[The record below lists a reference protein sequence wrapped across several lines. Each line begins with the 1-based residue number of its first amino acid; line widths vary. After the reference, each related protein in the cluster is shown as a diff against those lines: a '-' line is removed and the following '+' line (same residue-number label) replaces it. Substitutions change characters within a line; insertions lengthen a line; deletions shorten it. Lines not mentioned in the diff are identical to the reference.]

1 MSRSRVGVDGFN
13 LAMAQGTG
21 VATYGRVLVKALR
34 GLDYAVDGVYGF
46 GVARRHP
53 PAVRE
58 ALFFAQ
64 FDEARR
70 RRTLM
75 SWMRLALA
83 SSLTSAVGRRLQEVP
98 LSGLVKRE
106 ALGGRLPDFDR
117 VFALGDLFD
126 LAARGFRRHGRF
138 LSLTLPDP
146 PAIMHW
152 TYPLPVR
159 IKGALNL
166 YTLHDLVPMRLPFT
180 TLDDRPYYDRLI
192 RACLKQGDHVV
203 TVSET
208 SRHDILDVY
217 GADTDRVTNC
227 YQAVD
232 LPESADG
239 DPGEL
244 GERLRTLFGLEVGEY
259 FLFVGAIEPKKNL
272 GRLIEAYLSAGLDRP
287 LIVAGP
293 PAWKAEGELR
303 LVGGAAAAPGA
314 DRVRRLGWLP
324 ADHLRALVAGAR
336 AVLSPSLYEG
346 FGLPMVEAMAMGTPV
361 MTSAQGASPEIA
373 GDAALIVDPYDVR
386 DIVAGLRRL
395 DADASLRRELSAAGR
410 ARVQAFSMN
419 AYRERL
425 ARLHGRLL
433 ARPSTGD
440 SA

>member
-1 MSRSRVGVDGFN
+1 MPRKHVGVDGFN
-13 LAMAQGTG
+13 LAMTHGTG

-34 GLDYAVDGVYGF
+34 GLDYAVDGVYGL

-64 FDEARR
+64 FDEARE
-70 RRTLM
+70 RRTLLRR
-75 SWMRLALA
+75 MRSALA
-83 SSLTSAVGRRLQEVP
+83 PPMRRRLLEVP

-106 ALGGRLPDFDR
+106 ALGGRLPAFDR
-117 VFALGDLFD
+117 VFALGGLFD
-126 LAARGFRRHGRF
+126 LAAGGFRRHGRF
-138 LSLTLPDP
+138 LRLTLPNP

-159 IKGALNL
+159 IEGALNL

-208 SRHDILDVY
+208 SRRDILDIY
-217 GADTDRVTNC
+217 GADPARVTNG

-232 LPESADG
+232 LPEGADG
-239 DPGEL
+239 DAGSL

-272 GRLIEAYLSAGLDRP
+272 GRLIEAYLSAGVDRP

-293 PAWKAEGELR
+293 RAWKAEGELR
-303 LVGGAAAAPGA
+303 LLEGAAAAPGA
-314 DRVRRLGWLP
+314 ERVRRLGWLP
-324 ADHLRALVAGAR
+324 ADHLRVLVAGAR

-361 MTSAQGASPEIA
+361 MTSAEGASPEIA
-373 GDAALIVDPYDVR
+373 GDAAVIVDPYDVR

-395 DADASLRRELSAAGR
+395 DADAGLRRDLSAAGR
-410 ARVQAFSMN
+410 TRAQAFSMS

-425 ARLHGRLL
+425 ARLHERLL

-440 SA
+440 PV